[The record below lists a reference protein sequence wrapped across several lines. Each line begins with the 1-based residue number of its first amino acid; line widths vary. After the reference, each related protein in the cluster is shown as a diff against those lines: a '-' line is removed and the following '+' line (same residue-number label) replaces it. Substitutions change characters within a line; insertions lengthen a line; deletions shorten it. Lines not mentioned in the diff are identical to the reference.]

1 MAEPGIQG
9 SALSAVPL
17 FADLPPED
25 LEAVMEL
32 GHPVSFA
39 AGEPIVEKGQ
49 RADAMYIIMS
59 GTAEVDVGGR
69 YHSLGP
75 GDFLGEM
82 ALLSS
87 KTRMATVKATEPVEA
102 LRIDAQ
108 GFQSFLLERP
118 RLAVAMLRALV
129 ERLREVQE
137 RIDAWIGT

>member
-1 MAEPGIQG
+1 MRGAGLAATLSLEMPWSGPECETRLIARSKGDPMAEPGIQG

-49 RADAMYIIMS
+49 RADAMYIILS

-87 KTRMATVKATEPVEA
+87 KTRMATVKAAEPVEA
-102 LRIDAQ
+102 L
-108 GFQSFLLERP
+108 
-118 RLAVAMLRALV
+118 
-129 ERLREVQE
+129 
-137 RIDAWIGT
+137 

>member
-25 LEAVMEL
+25 LEAVLDL
-32 GHPVSFA
+32 GSPVSFA
-39 AGEPIVEKGQ
+39 PGQPIVEKGQ
-49 RADAMYIIMS
+49 RADGMYVILS
-59 GTAEVDVGGR
+59 GRAEVDVGGR

-87 KTRMATVKATEPVEA
+87 KTRMATVKAVEPVEA
-102 LRIDAQ
+102 LQIDAQ
-108 GFQSFLLERP
+108 GFQSFLLGRP
-118 RLAVAMLRALV
+118 TVAVAMLKALV